1 MAAAVERGH
10 HRGMVPI
17 NPRFRLGAFA
27 VALVVGGGSA
37 LVFGLPPG
45 LGWGMLLI
53 ALALGSA
60 VMPGRTDRS

>member
-1 MAAAVERGH
+1 MAAAAERGH

-27 VALVVGGGSA
+27 VALVVGGASA

-60 VMPGRTDRS
+60 VMPGRTDHS